1 MLDFELQ
8 DVAVTADLFGHSAGR
23 LHKVGKAAIV
33 EYNYFGECIEN
44 ILCSDQLLF
53 SITQGHFKVKY

>member
-1 MLDFELQ
+1 MGLIQKFLGIVIFLTMSIILAVFIISFELQ

-33 EYNYFGECIEN
+33 KY
-44 ILCSDQLLF
+44 IL
-53 SITQGHFKVKY
+53 VNV